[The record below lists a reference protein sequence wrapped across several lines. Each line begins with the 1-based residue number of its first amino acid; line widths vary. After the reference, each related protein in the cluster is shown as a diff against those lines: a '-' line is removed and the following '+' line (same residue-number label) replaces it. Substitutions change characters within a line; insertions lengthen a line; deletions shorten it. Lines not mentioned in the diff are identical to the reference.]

1 MKFTPGLKNYKEK
14 AREYLEYL
22 ISKGKDF
29 TLKEDRKVRS
39 QSQKG
44 YLYILF
50 NQIVL
55 ETGSTLEE
63 VKYPL
68 FKRTLNRDIFIR
80 EGKFGL
86 YERSSEDVDTKE
98 MSVAIERLRAF
109 CSSELGIRTPDPNE
123 EEKIKIWEAELS
135 QYELCRYNI

>member
-1 MKFTPGLKNYKEK
+1 MKFTPKQMNYKEK

-22 ISKGKDF
+22 ISKEKDF
-29 TLKEDRKVRS
+29 TLKENRKVRS

-44 YLYILF
+44 YLYVLF

-55 ETGSTLEE
+55 ETGCALEE

-80 EGKFGL
+80 DGKFGL
-86 YERSSEDVDTKE
+86 YERSSEDLDTKE
-98 MSVAIERLRAF
+98 MYLATERLRAF
-109 CSSELGIRTPDPNE
+109 CSTELGIETPDPKDKE
-123 EEKIKIWEAELS
+123 RVKIWEAELS
-135 QYELCRYNI
+135 QYLSRYNL